1 MGSRIL
7 KGRTI
12 RLLVGVLFL
21 EVEGLVGDSEGL
33 IDSDGGGL
41 LVD

>member
-1 MGSRIL
+1 ML

-12 RLLVGVLFL
+12 RLLVDVLFL
-21 EVEGLVGDSEGL
+21 EVEGLVGDGEGL
-33 IDSDGGGL
+33 ISSDGGGL